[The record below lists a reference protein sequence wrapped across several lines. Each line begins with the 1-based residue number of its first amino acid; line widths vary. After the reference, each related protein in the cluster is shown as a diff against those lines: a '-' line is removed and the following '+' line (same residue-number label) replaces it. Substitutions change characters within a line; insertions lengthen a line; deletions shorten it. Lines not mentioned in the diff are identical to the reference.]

1 MRRAHLNG
9 CGVQILDTT
18 KQKEAGVQDMSGTPG
33 IEPNIEIID
42 ATELAKRLQ
51 VPVSWVRQ
59 RATSPRFLS
68 EQRIPHSRFGRYIRF
83 RWGSVELRKWL
94 EKCAEQ

>member
-68 EQRIPHSRFGRYIRF
+68 EQRIRHSRLRCYIRS
-83 RWGSVELRKWL
+83 RCGSVDLRPWL
-94 EKCAEQ
+94 AECSE